1 MNDNRL
7 LIPSPSAA
15 LRAGYA
21 RDLLIRLPN
30 HAGKIPRVACPER
43 SRRARDEVFRW
54 PSGSWHLFAISVVL
68 LLAACQD
75 SIVRLLGPE
84 NDPQTVITPERFQF
98 TATEMRNV
106 NDRLV
111 WTWPNSASKAALA
124 HDSFIHHGYG
134 ILVVL
139 DAGGQVVDSTL
150 LELNLETETRPGAPG
165 NWTLILVLASA
176 RGRANFTLTPK
187 P

>member
-1 MNDNRL
+1 MT
-7 LIPSPSAA
+7 
-15 LRAGYA
+15 
-21 RDLLIRLPN
+21 
-30 HAGKIPRVACPER
+30 
-43 SRRARDEVFRW
+43 RRAW
-54 PSGSWHLFAISVVL
+54 G
-68 LLAACQD
+68 LLALCSTGLVLGCAD

-84 NDPQTVITPERFQF
+84 NDPQIVDTPERFQF

-111 WTWPNSASKAALA
+111 WTWPNPAPKAALV

-139 DAGGQVVDSTL
+139 DAVGQVVDSTL
-150 LELNLETETRPGAPG
+150 LELNLEDSTRAGTPGD
-165 NWTLILVLASA
+165 WTVILVLASA
-176 RGRANFTLTPK
+176 RGRADFTLTPK